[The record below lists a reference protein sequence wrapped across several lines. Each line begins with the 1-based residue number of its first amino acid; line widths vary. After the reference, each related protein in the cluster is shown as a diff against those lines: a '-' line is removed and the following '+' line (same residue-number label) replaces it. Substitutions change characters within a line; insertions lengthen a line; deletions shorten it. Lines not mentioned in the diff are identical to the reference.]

1 MGNGVC
7 MGWWWWWVGVCACLH
22 QECVSQHETQNTRR
36 PIELRRGGGALLVSG
51 TWVGGIGVGWHMPLT
66 HPQKACWGARQSC
79 QRTAA
84 PPGSTARPSG
94 AGRCRAAAAQAASA
108 SKHAEEG
115 QGRAEGVRGCRW
127 VGEGGTHKGKHG
139 HMLSRQHPPLIIPS
153 CFEIR
158 ISECSCEANAVGQIT
173 CSREHPTQ
181 AWCASPPDPAWS
193 GYLPRRRPP
202 TSWPPVWRRACPPSH
217 GG

>member
-1 MGNGVC
+1 
-7 MGWWWWWVGVCACLH
+7 
-22 QECVSQHETQNTRR
+22 
-36 PIELRRGGGALLVSG
+36 
-51 TWVGGIGVGWHMPLT
+51 MPSS
-66 HPQKACWGARQSC
+66 HPQTACWGARQSC

-139 HMLSRQHPPLIIPS
+139 HMLSRQHPPPS
-153 CFEIR
+153 SSHLVSKLESASARVRQTQWDKSHARGNTPHRRGAPHLQIQHGLDTCPGGDPRLLGHQFGGELALRHTAVEPGGR
-158 ISECSCEANAVGQIT
+158 IHSLSVCAACAHASGGGVGQCEAQNKA
-173 CSREHPTQ
+173 TQ
-181 AWCASPPDPAWS
+181 
-193 GYLPRRRPP
+193 GRKEI
-202 TSWPPVWRRACPPSH
+202 
-217 GG
+217 G